1 MNCQLKN
8 DLKVCEKHLEN
19 VLRLNKS
26 IEVEVSKFRE
36 VNMIAIKKLSEV
48 MIFIFL
54 LTHNLQLNFSGHK
67 SKFNC
72 SIIMMKYN

>member
-36 VNMIAIKKLSEV
+36 VNMIAIKKLQEPMRDISNDFASKPTPRKWSEASR
-48 MIFIFL
+48 MTATGGF
-54 LTHNLQLNFSGHK
+54 
-67 SKFNC
+67 
-72 SIIMMKYN
+72 